1 METLRKYEGEKVE
14 IIDTDGKIWRGF
26 ATDWIAADDN
36 APVEIESLIID
47 GWLELTKADIASIK
61 IIK

>member
-1 METLRKYEGEKVE
+1 MENLRSYEGHKVK
-14 IIDTDGKIWRGF
+14 IVDVDGQIWQGF

-36 APVEIESLIID
+36 APIEIESLIID
-47 GWLELTKADIASIK
+47 GWLELTKADIASIE

>member
-14 IIDTDGKIWRGF
+14 IVDTDGKIWCGF

-47 GWLELTKADIASIK
+47 GWLELTKADITSIK

>member
-1 METLRKYEGEKVE
+1 MENLRSYEGHKVK
-14 IIDTDGKIWRGF
+14 IVDVDGQIWQGF
-26 ATDWIAADDN
+26 ATDWIDADDN

-47 GWLELTKADIASIK
+47 GWLELTKADIASIE